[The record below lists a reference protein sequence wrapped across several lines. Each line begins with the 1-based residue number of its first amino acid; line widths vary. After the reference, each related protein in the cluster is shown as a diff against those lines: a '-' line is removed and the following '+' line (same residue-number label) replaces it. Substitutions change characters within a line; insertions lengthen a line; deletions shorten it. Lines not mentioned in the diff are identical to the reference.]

1 MPTESNRISVPE
13 IAKRLSVGRL
23 AVYSMLE
30 KGVIPAIR
38 LGRRWLITRY
48 AYLAWERSCGEREA
62 FLVDP
67 NRASVLVQG

>member
-1 MPTESNRISVPE
+1 MTESNRITVPE
-13 IAKRLSVGRL
+13 IAKRLSIGRL
-23 AVYSMLE
+23 AVYMMLE
-30 KGVIPAIR
+30 KNVIPGIR

-48 AYLAWERSCGEREA
+48 AYEAWERSCGERQP